1 METRRSVSNVI
12 IQEKNHT
19 KKTHLTAGEEVG
31 NIPKVQS
38 TGFANRL
45 KVGMRE
51 TKETRMTATCLFSLR
66 TRRRASSFT
75 EMREKQDNHLERKM
89 GESRVPRAWHLLT
102 LPAQYTAG
110 RICQTPMPTRSTQ
123 L

>member
-19 KKTHLTAGEEVG
+19 KKTHLTAGEVVG
-31 NIPKVQS
+31 NIPKVES

-66 TRRRASSFT
+66 TRQRASSFT

-89 GESRVPRAWHLLT
+89 GEFPRAWRLLT
-102 LPAQYTAG
+102 LPARYTAG